1 MKPILIAG
9 PTASGKSGLA
19 LAIAREFEGVVV
31 NADASQVYNELQI
44 ISARPSQEEMEQVPH
59 KLYGHVSGGTAYSTG
74 AWLEDVTQVL
84 KELEAAN
91 QRAIIVGGTG
101 LYFQALLNG
110 LSNIPQIDEEIR
122 KFWRQEADRLGGHE
136 LHKVLQTK
144 DPIMAERL
152 NPGDR
157 QRVTR
162 ALEVIE
168 STGHSLSFWQQE
180 TGPALLDLSQTV
192 PFVLQIDREVLY
204 HRIDERFEQ
213 MVQQGGLEEVQA
225 LLVHRFDAGLPIMR
239 ALGVPELSTYIK
251 GDMSLDQAIDQAAQQ
266 TRRYAKRQLTWLR
279 RNMISWNSIDAQ
291 QMKSNLSNIFSKI
304 YNSG

>member
-1 MKPILIAG
+1 M
-9 PTASGKSGLA
+9 
-19 LAIAREFEGVVV
+19 
-31 NADASQVYNELQI
+31 
-44 ISARPSQEEMEQVPH
+44 PH

-84 KELEAAN
+84 KELEAFN

-101 LYFQALLNG
+101 LYFQALLSG

-136 LHKVLQTK
+136 LHTVLQTK

-168 STGHSLSFWQQE
+168 STGRSLSFWQQE

-192 PFVLQIDREVLY
+192 PFVLQIDRGVLY
-204 HRIDERFEQ
+204 QRIDERFEQ
-213 MVQQGGLEEVQA
+213 MVQQGGLEEVKA
-225 LLVHRFDAGLPIMR
+225 LLDP
-239 ALGVPELSTYIK
+239 
-251 GDMSLDQAIDQAAQQ
+251 
-266 TRRYAKRQLTWLR
+266 
-279 RNMISWNSIDAQ
+279 
-291 QMKSNLSNIFSKI
+291 
-304 YNSG
+304 